1 MNKSLV
7 YERLKEIP
15 IERIEVF
22 IPRDRDPEIRKRLVE
37 SIKNSGLI
45 MPITVIQKH
54 DGTYRLVK
62 GQGRIIAH
70 KDLKIQN
77 IRAFVF
83 LEGELTEKE
92 IIQNWLVENEVR
104 ERMSDVD
111 KTRLMK
117 AELEITKS
125 ITDVAEKFGM
135 QPTTIKQ
142 YIKTLEETTP
152 EVIEMV
158 EKNEISWTKTK
169 EITGASKDKETQK
182 AVAKIV
188 ASDKLNI
195 EDTRTVIRKAKELEK
210 KKITVTIPELRSGLR
225 KMNEELKS
233 LRPAVGALKKRLDLI
248 TYCIITLLKD
258 KSFRSLLTNEGVQI
272 SPELLVLIKRR

>member
-1 MNKSLV
+1 VNNSSI

-15 IERIEVF
+15 IDKITVF
-22 IPRDRDPEIRKRLVE
+22 IPRDRDPEIRKKLME
-37 SIKNSGLI
+37 SIKSNGLL
-45 MPITVIQKH
+45 MPITVIQKQ
-54 DGTYRLVK
+54 DESYQLVK

-70 KDLKIQN
+70 NDLKLQN

-125 ITDVAEKFGM
+125 ITGVAEKFSM
-135 QPTTIKQ
+135 RPTTIKQ
-142 YIKTLEETTP
+142 YIKTLEETAP

-158 EKNEISWTKTK
+158 DKNEITWTKAK
-169 EITGASKDKETQK
+169 EITGASKEKETQK
-182 AVAKIV
+182 AMAKIV
-188 ASDKLNI
+188 VDDKLNI
-195 EDTRTVIRKAKELEK
+195 QDMRTLMRKAKELEK
-210 KKITVTIPELRSGLR
+210 KKLPVTIPELRNSLR
-225 KMNEELKS
+225 KMNEEIKS
-233 LRPAVGALKKRLDLI
+233 LRPVVNALKKRLDLT
-248 TYCIITLLKD
+248 TYSIITLLKD
-258 KSFRSLLTNEGVQI
+258 KNFRNLLTSEGVQI
-272 SPELLVLIKRR
+272 SPELLVLVKR

>member
-1 MNKSLV
+1 MNNSSI

-15 IERIEVF
+15 IDKITVF
-22 IPRDRDPEIRKRLVE
+22 IPRDRDPEIRKKLME
-37 SIKNSGLI
+37 SIKSNGLL
-45 MPITVIQKH
+45 MPITVIQKQ
-54 DGTYRLVK
+54 DESYQLVK

-70 KDLKIQN
+70 NDLKLQN

-125 ITDVAEKFGM
+125 ITGVAEKFSM
-135 QPTTIKQ
+135 RPTTIKQ
-142 YIKTLEETTP
+142 YIKTLEETAP

-158 EKNEISWTKTK
+158 DKNEITWTKAK
-169 EITGASKDKETQK
+169 EITGASKEKETQK
-182 AVAKIV
+182 AMAKIV
-188 ASDKLNI
+188 VDDKLNI
-195 EDTRTVIRKAKELEK
+195 QDMRTLMRKAKELEK
-210 KKITVTIPELRSGLR
+210 KKLPVTIPELRNSLR
-225 KMNEELKS
+225 KMNEEIKS
-233 LRPAVGALKKRLDLI
+233 LRPVVNALKKRLDLT
-248 TYCIITLLKD
+248 TYSIITLLKD
-258 KSFRSLLTNEGVQI
+258 KNFRNLLTSEGVQI
-272 SPELLVLIKRR
+272 SPELLVLVKR